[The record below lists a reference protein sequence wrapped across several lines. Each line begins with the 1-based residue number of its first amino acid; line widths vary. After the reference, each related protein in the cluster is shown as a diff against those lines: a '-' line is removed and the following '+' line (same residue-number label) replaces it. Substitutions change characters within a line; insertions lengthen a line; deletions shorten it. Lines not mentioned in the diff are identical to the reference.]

1 MTYITGDTHGGTSNI
16 LKMINRLNLSE
27 NDIIIILG
35 DAGYNYYL
43 DERDYIAKNKFKKIK
58 PTIFCIQGNHEC
70 RPEHIE
76 TYKTKEWHGGTVW
89 YEEKYPKLLFA
100 KDGDVYEFDGL
111 KCLVI
116 GGAYSIDKM
125 WRIIRNVNWWSD
137 EQPSDEIK
145 NRCEET
151 IKKNHIDIVLSHTC
165 PFRYEP
171 KDTFIPGIDQS
182 KVDKSTEIWLDSIE
196 GKIDYKAWYCG
207 HFHIN
212 RDIDKIHFLYHDIK
226 TFDEIKQK

>member
-1 MTYITGDTHGGTSNI
+1 
-16 LKMINRLNLSE
+16 
-27 NDIIIILG
+27 
-35 DAGYNYYL
+35 
-43 DERDYIAKNKFKKIK
+43 
-58 PTIFCIQGNHEC
+58 
-70 RPEHIE
+70 
-76 TYKTKEWHGGTVW
+76 
-89 YEEKYPKLLFA
+89 
-100 KDGDVYEFDGL
+100 
-111 KCLVI
+111 
-116 GGAYSIDKM
+116 M

-145 NRCEET
+145 NRCEKT
-151 IKKNHIDIVLSHTC
+151 IKKKHIDIVLSHTC

-182 KVDKSTEIWLDSIE
+182 KVDKSTEMWLDSIE

-226 TFDEIKQK
+226 TFDEIK